1 MWHEKNL
8 SIYKVPRMLAEIDS
22 IPVHLGQITYTEKV
36 LKKTNDLQSK
46 VTEPKK
52 SDKTYKESRH

>member
-1 MWHEKNL
+1 
-8 SIYKVPRMLAEIDS
+8 MLAEIDS
-22 IPVHLGQITYTEKV
+22 IPVHPGQINYTEKV

-52 SDKTYKESRH
+52 SDRTYKEARH

>member
-1 MWHEKNL
+1 
-8 SIYKVPRMLAEIDS
+8 MLAEIDS

-52 SDKTYKESRH
+52 VTKHTRNLGTKRNV